1 MHWKAIRMWKLDRC
15 ADGESAVFKM
25 VIWAG
30 IIGRMTLEERLGGD
44 EWVSHLDTQS
54 GGGDDP
60 DRGHSKK
67 ISVTGTKQVTG
78 RMVGYRIRKAKGT
91 DHAGCVVHGRIW
103 SLLEVRWAAILGM
116 M

>member
-1 MHWKAIRMWKLDRC
+1 M
-15 ADGESAVFKM
+15 EQ
-25 VIWAG
+25 
-30 IIGRMTLEERLGGD
+30 RLGGD
-44 EWVSHLDTQS
+44 EWVSYLDTRS

-67 ISVTGTKQVTG
+67 ISVTGTKQVTE
-78 RMVGYRIRKAKGT
+78 RMAGYRIRKAKGT

-103 SLLEVRWAAILGM
+103 SLVEVRWATILGM